1 MGLKR
6 HLVFLL
12 SLLFVIVL
20 ANPGYS
26 DILPRSY
33 LALKGGYFSPTGE
46 FKGEKLDGAPYW
58 ELAGGFNWG
67 IFGTELGVG
76 YLKTENNLIDLKTV
90 PILLSAKLQ
99 IPIVF
104 MALYARGGVGAY
116 YSELEL
122 KSGEGKGGKWSGGY
136 HGGLGVDFFLGPVL
150 LGLEG
155 TYMATKPDFSNN
167 VGEVTLDGV
176 AVTGKVGFRF

>member
-1 MGLKR
+1 MNLKR
-6 HLVFLL
+6 LLLFLL
-12 SLLFVIVL
+12 PLIVL
-20 ANPGYS
+20 IVSAGPGS
-26 DILPRSY
+26 ADILPKSY
-33 LALKGGYFSPTGE
+33 LALKGGYFVPAGE
-46 FKGEKLDGAPYW
+46 FQGDKLDGAPYW

-76 YLKTENNLIDLKTV
+76 YLKTENNLMDLKTV
-90 PILLSAKLQ
+90 PILLSARLQ
-99 IPIVF
+99 VPLIF

-136 HGGLGVDFFLGPVL
+136 HGGLGVDFMLGPVL

-155 TYMATKPDFSNN
+155 TYMATKPNFE

-176 AVTGKVGFRF
+176 AFMGKFGFRF

>member
-1 MGLKR
+1 MLRKLGLV
-6 HLVFLL
+6 VFLPVL
-12 SLLFVIVL
+12 WLIVS
-20 ANPGYS
+20 PDSGFS
-26 DILPRSY
+26 DIIPKSY

-46 FKGEKLDGAPYW
+46 YQGEKLDGAPYW

-76 YLKTENNLIDLKTV
+76 YLKTESSLMDLTTV

-122 KSGEGKGGKWSGGY
+122 KSGAGKGGKWSGGY
-136 HGGLGVDFFLGPVL
+136 HGGLGVDFTLGPVL

-155 TYMATKPDFSNN
+155 TYMATKPDFNNN
-167 VGEVTLDGV
+167 VGEVTIDGV
-176 AVTGKVGFRF
+176 AVTGKFGFRF